1 MTDSEPRRHLYKV
14 FVPVAVAF
22 VLLIGILLFSY
33 RTSEIALP
41 LSVRFVHL
49 PEERVIV
56 GKVPALEAHI
66 RGYAS
71 TLKDL
76 EGSKLSYNVDLVS
89 AKPGKRFIKILTER
103 IEVPQGVSVLAVD
116 PASFVINIDKFAE
129 KLVPVV
135 PDLVN
140 EPAPGYIVSTVG
152 ASPSRI
158 RLMGAATI
166 LDTISAVRTTPVDLA
181 GLTEPSKRSVAL
193 NLNDSS
199 GVQPVEEGL
208 IEINIEVEEKIV
220 ERMIQSQVRGTGT
233 NYKYG
238 IRPKKIKLLLK
249 GPEKTLNKLMQDDG
263 IDVRVDLEGLGP
275 GTYLRHAIIEPP
287 LDITLLKAKP
297 EAFMIEIFN

>member
-1 MTDSEPRRHLYKV
+1 MWIWFQP
-14 FVPVAVAF
+14 
-22 VLLIGILLFSY
+22 
-33 RTSEIALP
+33 
-41 LSVRFVHL
+41 
-49 PEERVIV
+49 
-56 GKVPALEAHI
+56 
-66 RGYAS
+66 
-71 TLKDL
+71 
-76 EGSKLSYNVDLVS
+76 VS
-89 AKPGKRFIKILTER
+89 AEPGKRFIKILTER
-103 IEVPQGVSVLAVD
+103 IDVPQGVSVLAVD

-208 IEINIEVEEKIV
+208 IEINIEIEEKIV

-249 GPEKTLNKLMQDDG
+249 GPGSAQAPICVM
-263 IDVRVDLEGLGP
+263 P
-275 GTYLRHAIIEPP
+275 
-287 LDITLLKAKP
+287 
-297 EAFMIEIFN
+297 

>member
-1 MTDSEPRRHLYKV
+1 MTNNKPRKHLYKV
-14 FVPVAVAF
+14 FAPVAVASL
-22 VLLIGILLFSY
+22 LLIGILLFFY

-56 GKVPALEAHI
+56 GKVPALEARV
-66 RGYAS
+66 RGNAS

-89 AKPGKRFIKILTER
+89 AEPGKRFIKVLTEK
-103 IEVPQGVSVLAVD
+103 IEAPQGVSVLAVD
-116 PASFVINIDKFAE
+116 PASFVINVDRLAE

-140 EPAPGYIVSTVG
+140 EPAPGYIVSTVT
-152 ASPSRI
+152 ASPSKI
-158 RLMGAATI
+158 QLMGAATI

-181 GLTEPSKRSVAL
+181 GLTESSKKRTAL
-193 NLNDSS
+193 NLNDISN
-199 GVQPVEEGL
+199 VQPVEEGL
-208 IEINIEVEEKIV
+208 IEINIEIEEKIIK
-220 ERMIQSQVRGTGT
+220 RMIQSRVRGTGT
-233 NYKYG
+233 NYKYEV
-238 IRPKKIKLLLK
+238 RPKKIELLLK
-249 GPEKTLNKLMQDDG
+249 GPEKTLKLVQDGG

-287 LDITLLKAKP
+287 LDITLLEAKP
-297 EAFMIEIFN
+297 EAFMIEIF